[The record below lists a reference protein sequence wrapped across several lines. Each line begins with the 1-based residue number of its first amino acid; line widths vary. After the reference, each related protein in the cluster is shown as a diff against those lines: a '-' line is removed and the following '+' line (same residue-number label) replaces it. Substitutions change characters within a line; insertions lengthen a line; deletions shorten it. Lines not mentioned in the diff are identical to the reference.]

1 MRQSAHI
8 RRSSRYFRVGEC
20 KSPHLNYPKTGV
32 ECHAQNRE
40 IKRVD
45 NSKKYKYDDKIKI
58 AAYYLRN
65 KDGLVQVEENY
76 MKLIGKKGWTSKSIL
91 NELGVDTSRKS
102 SHKGLLSV
110 SYIDTELLNA
120 TGTFKITLEE
130 IKKRG
135 L

>member
-1 MRQSAHI
+1 M
-8 RRSSRYFRVGEC
+8 
-20 KSPHLNYPKTGV
+20 
-32 ECHAQNRE
+32 
-40 IKRVD
+40 
-45 NSKKYKYDDKIKI
+45 
-58 AAYYLRN
+58 RN

-102 SHKGLLSV
+102 SHKGLLAV
-110 SYIDTELLNA
+110 SNIDTELLNA